1 MIYFISLIGFLKERK
16 QRVFR
21 GGQNSKW
28 SNITAE
34 VPQFSVL
41 GSRLSLY
48 YINHLSD
55 NLSSNPKPFADGISL
70 FSAVHGMN

>member
-48 YINHLSD
+48 YINH
-55 NLSSNPKPFADGISL
+55 
-70 FSAVHGMN
+70 